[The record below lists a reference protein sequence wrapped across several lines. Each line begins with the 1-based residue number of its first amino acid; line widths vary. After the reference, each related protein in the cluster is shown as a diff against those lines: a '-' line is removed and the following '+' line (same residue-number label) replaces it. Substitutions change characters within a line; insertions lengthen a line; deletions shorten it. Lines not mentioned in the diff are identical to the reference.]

1 MIKYIDEFR
10 DKRIV
15 ARLAEQIRQIS
26 RKECTLME
34 VCGGHTAAIQ
44 KYGIPSLL
52 PTSIRLVSGPGCPV
66 CVSSRQYLDKAIALS
81 RRPGIIITT
90 FGDLMR
96 VPGSTSSLEKEKA
109 RGGDI
114 RMVYSILD
122 ALRIAGANQ
131 DKKVVFLA
139 IGFETTAPGTAAG
152 IIRAK
157 ETGTGNF
164 FVFSTHKIMPPA
176 MEAIINEGI
185 RIHGYIA
192 PGHVTAITGTGMYS
206 DLCRKY
212 KVGVVV
218 SGFEP
223 VDLLQSVKML
233 VEQVETG
240 NQRIEIQYKRA
251 VRPRGN
257 EKARA
262 LMEKVFE
269 PRDDWWRGLGIL
281 KNSGLKI
288 RDGYGAFD
296 AERMTPVEA
305 EPLREAKG
313 CICGEVLKGLKNPA
327 ECMLFASVCTPD
339 DPVGACMVSSEGACQ
354 AHYRFNRMMQ

>member
-10 DKRIV
+10 DREIV
-15 ARLAEQIRQIS
+15 EGLANQIRQIS
-26 RKECTLME
+26 VKECALME

-52 PTSIRLVSGPGCPV
+52 PSRIRLVSGPGCPV

-81 RRPGIIITT
+81 RKPGLIITT

-122 ALRIAGANQ
+122 ALRIAGENK
-131 DKKVVFLA
+131 DRKVVFLA

-152 IIRAK
+152 IIKAK
-157 ETGTGNF
+157 ELRRRNF
-164 FVFSTHKIMPPA
+164 FVLSTHKIMPPA

-192 PGHVTAITGTGMYS
+192 PGHVTAITGTGMYE
-206 DLCRKY
+206 DLVNKY

-233 VEQVETG
+233 VEQIETG
-240 NQRIEIQYKRA
+240 AQRVEIQYTRA
-251 VRPRGN
+251 VRPQGN

-262 LMEKVFE
+262 LMEEVFE
-269 PRDDWWRGLGIL
+269 PRDDWWRGLGVL
-281 KNSGLKI
+281 KNSGLGL
-288 RDGYGAFD
+288 RNRYGVFD
-296 AERMTPVEA
+296 AERMLPVGV
-305 EPLREAKG
+305 EPLREDKG
-313 CICGEVLKGLKNPA
+313 CICGEVLKGLRSPA
-327 ECMLFASVCTPD
+327 DCRLFAGVCTPD

-354 AHYRFNRMMQ
+354 AHYRFNRSLQ